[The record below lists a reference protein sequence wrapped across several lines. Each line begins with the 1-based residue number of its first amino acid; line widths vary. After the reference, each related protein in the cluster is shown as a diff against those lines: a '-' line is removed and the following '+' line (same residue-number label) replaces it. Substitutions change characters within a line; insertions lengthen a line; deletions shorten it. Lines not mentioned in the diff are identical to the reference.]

1 MLLYKDLLD
10 NITFSFSSLHQYEQ
24 CPFGFYENK
33 IDKTEINESNFFAE
47 IGTYIHDITAKIIS
61 GEIDIDNSI
70 EFFIDNY
77 ENNVVYKAKQSTV
90 ESKYNASIDYLAAFD
105 IDLLK
110 NYDVLGVEKEVHF
123 ELEGYKF
130 IGFIDLLLKDK
141 TSGEI
146 LLIDHKSL
154 GHFLKNDGKPLK
166 NQLQHFSAYKKQM
179 YLYSKAIYDEYGVFP
194 AKIIWNHLFERT
206 ITKISFNENDYK
218 KSLKWAIDTIHKIY
232 SDKEFKAMP
241 TYMLCKVLCGYRN
254 SCAYAKEVILNQ
266 NISKST

>member
-1 MLLYKDLLD
+1 MYQETLD
-10 NITFSFSSLHQYEQ
+10 KIEFSFSALHEYEQ
-24 CPFGFYENK
+24 CPLSFYERK
-33 IDKTEINESNFFAE
+33 ISDTEVNEGNYYTE
-47 IGTYIHDITAKIIS
+47 VGTYVHDITAKIIR
-61 GEIDIDNSI
+61 GELNIDDAIDY
-70 EFFIDNY
+70 FIDNY

-90 ESKYNASIDYLAAFD
+90 EAKYNLSIDFFAAFD

-110 NYDVLGVEKEVHF
+110 NYEVLGVEKEVLF

-166 NQLQHFSAYKKQM
+166 NQLPHFNAYKKQM
-179 YLYSKAIYDEYGVFP
+179 YLYAKSVYEEYGVFP
-194 AKIIWNHLFERT
+194 TRIIWNHFFERT
-206 ITKISFNENDYK
+206 ITKISFNEKDYK

-241 TYMLCKVLCGYRN
+241 TFMLCKILCGYRN